1 MPCRAVPCGAPG
13 GHGHP
18 SSPGPPHSGH
28 PGTKPPS
35 LCAPAPGRGNRSE
48 PLLPTPLSPPKQHH
62 HRDTAPTN
70 RTLHLSKSLS
80 GCAPFKLTPPG
91 VSFFFLFPCLFF
103 FYYYYFELFLFH
115 FIFSILE
122 RRGSH
127 RAAAFPSAGRRG
139 CSGTARLGGTGA
151 KEPTGLL

>member
-1 MPCRAVPCGAPG
+1 MPCPAAHREGTATSLLPDHPTRGTPARNRLPCVHLHRGGGTGANRCCP
-13 GHGHP
+13 
-18 SSPGPPHSGH
+18 
-28 PGTKPPS
+28 PPS
-35 LCAPAPGRGNRSE
+35 P
-48 PLLPTPLSPPKQHH
+48 PPKQHH

-91 VSFFFLFPCLFF
+91 VSFFFFFPVCLVFLNYF
-103 FYYYYFELFLFH
+103 FELFLFH